1 MTDAFPRA
9 RARLLSSCAFA
20 LALALLAPA
29 LVSCASLPAPQPRP
43 AQRAFAHPEG
53 TALGRIVAASAPGR
67 DSSGVRL
74 LVSGEDALG
83 SLITL
88 ARRAERSLDLEYYI
102 VRNDAS
108 TRTLLR
114 EVHAAAVRGVRVRML
129 VDDLNTAGTDESLL
143 CFTQHPNVELRLF
156 NPLPAGRFST
166 YTRIL
171 GSLTDLD
178 RINQRM
184 HGKMFVADNAIAAT
198 GGRNLG
204 DEYFVRSP
212 KSNFVDLDVLVAGP
226 AVRRLSSTFDRFWN
240 DPLAYPVAQ
249 LIRETPRC
257 KGPVSESPQQETTAQ
272 GETVEAPDSTPVPS
286 SALAADLKAGRLRMR
301 WSDVRVLA
309 DTPAKIVGSD
319 APAPASASIAD
330 EVARLLASA
339 RTELILITPYFV
351 PGEHGIELIRAL
363 RQRNVRV
370 RVLTNSLASTDAPV
384 VHVGYARYRPQ
395 LIEMGVEL
403 YELRNQ
409 LGTPRSQLG
418 RFGSS
423 LASLHAKA
431 VVVDRRTVLIG
442 SMNLDPRSQHLN
454 TEMGLVIPDAVVS
467 GQVVNLFDD
476 VARNSSYRV
485 LEEDDGRLRWVGGS
499 PAVPDAEGSEPG
511 ASRGLRT
518 LMWLLTP
525 FAPEELL

>member
-1 MTDAFPRA
+1 MSDAFARA
-9 RARLLSSCAFA
+9 PARLLASCRLV
-20 LALALLAPA
+20 LALGVLAPA
-29 LVSCASLPAPQPRP
+29 LVSCASLPAPQPR
-43 AQRAFAHPEG
+43 AIRSAFAHPEE
-53 TALGRIVAASAPGR
+53 TALGRIVARSAP
-67 DSSGVRL
+67 DAQSSGVRL
-74 LVSGEDALG
+74 LISGEDTLG
-83 SLITL
+83 SLVTL
-88 ARRAERSLDLEYYI
+88 ARRAERSLDLQYYI

-108 TRTLLR
+108 ARTLLR

-143 CFTQHPNVELRLF
+143 CITRHPNVELRLF
-156 NPLPAGRFST
+156 NPFPAGRFST

-171 GSLTDLD
+171 ASLTDID

-184 HGKMFVADNAIAAT
+184 HGKMFVADNAIGAT

-226 AVRRLSSTFDRFWN
+226 AVRKLSATFDRFWN

-249 LIRETPRC
+249 VIRETPRC
-257 KGPVSESPQQETTAQ
+257 KGPVSESPQQETSAQ
-272 GETVEAPDSTPVPS
+272 GETLEAPDSTPVPPS
-286 SALAADLKAGRLRMR
+286 LLAHDLEARRLRLT
-301 WSDVRVLA
+301 WVDVRVLA
-309 DTPAKIVGSD
+309 DTPAKIGS
-319 APAPASASIAD
+319 APVPKSASIAD
-330 EVARLLASA
+330 EVARLLGSA
-339 RTELILITPYFV
+339 RRELILVTPYFV
-351 PGEHGIELIRAL
+351 PGEHGVDLIRTL
-363 RQRNVRV
+363 RERGVRV

-395 LIEMGVEL
+395 LIDLGVEL

-431 VVVDRRTVLIG
+431 VVVDRSTVLVG
-442 SMNLDPRSQHLN
+442 SMNLDPRSEHLN
-454 TEMGLVIPDAVVS
+454 TEMGLVIPAPGIAAQLVR
-467 GQVVNLFDD
+467 LFDD
-476 VARNSSYRV
+476 VAKNSSYR
-485 LEEDDGRLRWVGGS
+485 LEKDDDGRLRWAGGS
-499 PAVPDAEGSEPG
+499 PSVPDAEGREPG
-511 ASRGLRT
+511 ASLGLRT
-518 LMWLLTP
+518 LMFLLTP